1 MNPADI
7 ALLLNIEK
15 NVALK
20 LSAIG
25 DTDFTTFNIYSKI
38 VEEEC
43 NRAGISKDTFLKIK
57 RDFNKL
63 NYMDYGN

>member
-1 MNPADI
+1 MKPADI

-15 NVALK
+15 NVSLK

-25 DTDFTTFNIYSKI
+25 DADFTTFDIYNKI

-43 NRAGISKDTFLKIK
+43 ARVGISKDTFLKLK

-63 NYMDYGN
+63 NYTDYGN

>member
-15 NVALK
+15 NVSLK
-20 LSAIG
+20 LSTIG
-25 DTDFTTFNIYSKI
+25 DIDFTTFDIYSKL

-43 NRAGISKDTFLKIK
+43 LELVFLKTHS
-57 RDFNKL
+57 
-63 NYMDYGN
+63 